1 MVLILGHNENH
12 NWFQNVKRIQAK
24 FSDNAIKLETNNKTE
39 NKNTLNWM
47 TL

>member
-12 NWFQNVKRIQAK
+12 NWFQSVKRIQTK
-24 FSDNAIKLETNNKTE
+24 FSDNAIKLEINNKTE